1 MKNGR
6 FTMLLFISA
15 FKASC
20 DRAELIK
27 RILKDLK
34 MKYGLNRLKKKWGIS
49 LKFITSHG
57 KDQ

>member
-6 FTMLLFISA
+6 FTMLLFISS

-27 RILKDLK
+27 RILKDLR
-34 MKYGLNRLKKKWGIS
+34 MKYGLNRLKKKRGIS